1 MILAKESIRKA
12 IESFI
17 NGYKGIHIIDLACP
31 YAVEQVCDEN
41 GWAFEMDLDYN
52 GWQVDWW
59 AQITINNIVINVSGS
74 MYYGNVELEC
84 AG

>member
-17 NGYKGIHIIDLACP
+17 NGYRGIHIIELACP
-31 YAVEQVCDEN
+31 FAVEQTCDEN

-59 AQITINNIVINVSGS
+59 AKIITSEVSIDVSGS
-74 MYYGNVELEC
+74 MYYGKTELIC
-84 AG
+84 K